1 MPLLDV
7 KNLRV
12 DFQTPDGLVTAVN
25 GISFA
30 LERGQTLGIVGESG
44 SGKSQSVLAMMG
56 LLAANGR
63 ASGQALFEGQDLLG
77 LPPKELNKIRG
88 NRVAMIFQDPM
99 TSLNPYLTVERQM
112 TEVLEFHK
120 GLTRQQARAGALK
133 ALDAV
138 KIPEAAR
145 RLGMYPH
152 EFSGGM
158 RQRVMIAMA
167 LLCEPDVLI
176 ADEPTTALDVT
187 IQAQIIVLLR
197 ELQRDFGTAIVMITH
212 DLGVVAG
219 LCDNVMV
226 LYGGRIME
234 QGSAES
240 IFYQPT
246 HPYTVGLLGAVP
258 RLEQDGQALVA
269 IPGAPPNMARLP
281 AGCPFSERC
290 ALADAH
296 CFSTLPALEPFV
308 LPDTLVVPAP
318 VPVPVPRPV
327 RLSAL
332 SPVARTGALQAL
344 PSEALN
350 TAAEVLRACHRTPAE
365 VLRILQ
371 APRP

>member
-1 MPLLDV
+1 MPLLEVNDLNV
-7 KNLRV
+7 Q
-12 DFQTPDGLVTAVN
+12 FETPDGLVTAVN

-44 SGKSQSVLAMMG
+44 SGKSQAVLALMG
-56 LLAANGR
+56 LLASNGR
-63 ASGQALFEGQDLLG
+63 ARGQARFDGQDLLS
-77 LPPKELNKIRG
+77 LPAKDLNKIRG

-120 GLTRQQARAGALK
+120 GMTRSQARLRCVQ

-145 RLGMYPH
+145 RVGMYPH

-187 IQAQIIVLLR
+187 VQAQIIVLMR
-197 ELQRDFGTAIVMITH
+197 DLQRDHGTASVMITH

-219 LCDNVMV
+219 LCDEVMV
-226 LYGGRIME
+226 LYGGRVME
-234 QGSAES
+234 HGSAES

-246 HPYTVGLLGAVP
+246 HPYTVGLLAAIP
-258 RLEQDGQALVA
+258 RLAQGEQALVA

-281 AGCPFSERC
+281 PGCPFSERC
-290 ALADAH
+290 TLAEPR
-296 CFSTLPALEPFV
+296 CVNVQPALLPV
-308 LPDTLVVPAP
+308 LDRPDVV
-318 VPVPVPRPV
+318 
-327 RLSAL
+327 
-332 SPVARTGALQAL
+332 
-344 PSEALN
+344 
-350 TAAEVLRACHRTPAE
+350 RACHKSPAE
-365 VLRILQ
+365 VMLH
-371 APRP
+371 ATGVGV